1 VSWKPRLLIATA
13 ITAMCFGRIHMIA
26 QQPTSEDKTQAA
38 PATPKRDEI
47 DILGHPA
54 EEPAVPALRAP
65 ALPEVKVP
73 NYVTMPIA
81 ELQKTVRE
89 LHHLKT
95 PPDQSQ
101 LIPLLDKVGAKTL
114 EIARKTPNLISHE
127 SVISEQGQIKQHQNF
142 SFLVLQHLMGHDSMV
157 FDEYRIDLASGEKFQ
172 TEETEKAAEGASKPQ
187 ESQRMELPI
196 TRAVVPG
203 AAPESQGF
211 VNSWVHF
218 YPPNRFQ
225 SEFRYL
231 GDQQMNGHLTH
242 VLSFAQK
249 PGTLKLPATI
259 AYGNKTYPMYLQG
272 IAWVD
277 VADDRIVRLRTD
289 ILFPPPGVPL
299 RQLTADIQFEEVR
312 IAEVATPLWLPHQVV
327 VTSNLAGDVRKESHL
342 YSDYRLFGTRSKIV
356 LQ

>member
-1 VSWKPRLLIATA
+1 MSWKPRLLIATA

-142 SFLVLQHLMGHDSMV
+142 SFLVLQHL
-157 FDEYRIDLASGEKFQ
+157 
-172 TEETEKAAEGASKPQ
+172 
-187 ESQRMELPI
+187 
-196 TRAVVPG
+196 
-203 AAPESQGF
+203 
-211 VNSWVHF
+211 
-218 YPPNRFQ
+218 
-225 SEFRYL
+225 
-231 GDQQMNGHLTH
+231 
-242 VLSFAQK
+242 
-249 PGTLKLPATI
+249 
-259 AYGNKTYPMYLQG
+259 
-272 IAWVD
+272 
-277 VADDRIVRLRTD
+277 
-289 ILFPPPGVPL
+289 GV
-299 RQLTADIQFEEVR
+299 QLTAL
-312 IAEVATPLWLPHQVV
+312 ATTHTKGA
-327 VTSNLAGDVRKESHL
+327 VTHE
-342 YSDYRLFGTRSKIV
+342 
-356 LQ
+356 